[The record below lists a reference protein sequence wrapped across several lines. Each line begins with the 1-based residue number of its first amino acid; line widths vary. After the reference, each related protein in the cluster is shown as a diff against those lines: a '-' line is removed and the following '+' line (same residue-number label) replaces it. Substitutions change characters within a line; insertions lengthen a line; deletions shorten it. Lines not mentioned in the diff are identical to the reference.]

1 MSSNGRILVVDDDL
15 SVRQFLTI
23 MLERAGYTV
32 KAAASARDALRFVE
46 RHEFD
51 LVITDLKMPD
61 IDGMELLKRVKQE
74 SPTTEVIMI
83 TAYGTTDTAV
93 EAMKKGAYDYVI
105 KPFKIDELQLIVE
118 KAIKQQAMAA
128 ENQLLREQLKE
139 RDHYQNIIGSSVAMQ
154 QIFMLIDKVKDN
166 RINVLITGESGTGKE
181 LVARAIHFSGVRANH
196 PFVGINCSAIPESL
210 IESELFG
217 HKKGAFTGAVAN
229 KKGLFEAANSGTLF
243 LDEIGELPPST
254 QVKLLRAIQERKI
267 KAVGG
272 LDEVEVDARIIAAT
286 NRDLDHEVAE
296 GRFRE
301 DLFWRLNVIPLQ
313 MPPLRDR
320 REDIPSLLNHFIS
333 KYATEYG
340 VSEPKVSEDTLNILL
355 DHEYPGNVRE
365 LENLVERC
373 VALAAGA
380 IITPLLLPPNLQE
393 AALGASGLGRHS
405 GITFPEENTSLD
417 DVLADVETRLLTE
430 ALRRTQGRKKDA
442 AVLLGISFRSLRYRL
457 SKLQITSLDENS
469 QQ

>member
-1 MSSNGRILVVDDDL
+1 MNPKGRILIVDDDL

-23 MLERAGYTV
+23 MLERAGYGV

-61 IDGMELLKRVKQE
+61 IDGMELLQRVKQAA
-74 SPTTEVIMI
+74 PTTEVIMI

-93 EAMKKGAYDYVI
+93 EAMKKGAYDYII
-105 KPFKIDELQLIVE
+105 KPFKIDELQLIIE
-118 KAIKQQAMAA
+118 KAIKQQALAA
-128 ENQLLREQLKE
+128 ENQQLREELRE
-139 RDHYQNIIGSSVAMQ
+139 RDHYQNIIGGSVAMQ
-154 QIFMLIDKVKDN
+154 QVFMLIEKVKDN

-181 LVARAIHFSGVRANH
+181 LVARAIHYSGVRANR

-229 KKGLFEAANSGTLF
+229 KKGLFEAASSGTLF

-286 NRDLDHEVAE
+286 NRDLDEEVAQ

-301 DLFWRLNVIPLQ
+301 DLFWRLNVIPLV

-320 REDIPSLLNHFIS
+320 REDIPSLLDHFIS
-333 KYATEYG
+333 KYAIEYE
-340 VSEPKVSEDTLNILL
+340 VSQPRVSEDTLNILL
-355 DHEYPGNVRE
+355 DHDYPGNVRE

-373 VALAAGA
+373 VALAGGA
-380 IITPLLLPPNLQE
+380 IITPMLLPPNLQE

-417 DVLADVETRLLTE
+417 EVLADVETRLLTE

-457 SKLQITSLDENS
+457 SKLQISTMDENS